1 MATTKGNT
9 SNSNSTRKVTHG
21 EPLAAPPEV
30 ITIPSTTEAAAAA
43 TAAAEVAMEAA
54 ISVADVLA
62 RARAIKAAAASTT
75 KASRNNGLRGAAA
88 TAARPKPAWPDATI
102 AAAEAIGLELPA
114 TYPSKGLGYDGDP
127 AYVNNG
133 QCWIGSPYHEDL
145 NGPVLPEGRN
155 DRGLSAL
162 RAALANELSGEPII
176 PQLKA
181 ATQGGLCPWELIF
194 GLLADE
200 KNIMGLKWPKV
211 FYASGQTCIVGKIA
225 VVAGRFSVATTQG
238 IRLVRDFYKAN

>member
-62 RARAIKAAAASTT
+62 RARALKAAASTK
-75 KASRNNGLRGAAA
+75 KASRNNGATKD

-200 KNIMGLKWPKV
+200 NIMGLKWPKV
-211 FYASGQTCIVGKIA
+211 FYKSGQTCIVGKIA

-238 IRLVRDFYKAN
+238 VRLVRDFYKAN

>member
-1 MATTKGNT
+1 MAATKGNT
-9 SNSNSTRKVTHG
+9 SNSNSTRKVTQG
-21 EPLAAPPEV
+21 EPLPAPPEI

-54 ISVADVLA
+54 MSVADVLA
-62 RARAIKAAAASTT
+62 RARALKAAAAPT
-75 KASRNNGLRGAAA
+75 KASRNNRAGVAKA

-114 TYPSKGLGYDGDP
+114 AYPSRGLGYEGDP
-127 AYVNNG
+127 AHVNNG
-133 QCWIGSPYHEDL
+133 RCWVGTPNHQDL

-162 RAALANELSGEPII
+162 RAALANEISGEPII
-176 PQLKA
+176 PQLTP

-194 GLLADE
+194 ALLADE
-200 KNIMGLKWPKV
+200 NIMGLKWPKV

-225 VVAGRFSVATTQG
+225 TVAGRFSVATTQG
-238 IRLVRDFYKAN
+238 VRLVRDFYKAD